1 MARAR
6 TVKLVPLAGA
16 LHTRWP
22 AFNAVHVREAV
33 EAFKPDVVCVPL
45 PRDTF
50 ATPAWQGTEEV
61 ALPLTVV
68 PWARR
73 AGVRIV
79 AVGIGP
85 DDPED
90 PGDYA
95 AENDLLTFMEQYQL
109 GRDRLAELA
118 AAAAPLRDLLARS
131 VDVTTLL
138 GRVVP
143 AVAAYQ
149 AERERI
155 MDAGPGTGWLRE
167 RSALLASRILASAA
181 AESAASAGSAGSVE
195 AAEPARVAALLPL
208 DYYPTV
214 KSALAPHART
224 FELDEHRSRE
234 PSAAA
239 RTRSLLDLAFEGG
252 GDDPA
257 ALLASLSE
265 MPEPEAR
272 YHEANL
278 LFGLGHLGAA
288 RARLEE
294 LVAGDF
300 SEPYYLPGFVL
311 TRLGQLHDLAGD
323 SRAAAR
329 CYRGALALDF
339 LPEAA
344 AELAR
349 AGLAAAHHN

>member
-6 TVKLVPLAGA
+6 AVKLVPLAGA
-16 LHTRWP
+16 FHTRWP

-45 PRDTF
+45 PRGVF

-73 AGVRIV
+73 AGVPVV

-95 AENDLLTFMEQYQL
+95 AESDLLTFMEQYQL
-109 GRDRLAELA
+109 GRERLAELA

-131 VDVTTLL
+131 VDVATLL

-143 AVAAYQ
+143 AVTAYQ

-167 RSALLASRILASAA
+167 RSALLASRILASASAA
-181 AESAASAGSAGSVE
+181 AESAGSAGSVE
-195 AAEPARVAALLPL
+195 AAEPVRVAALLPL
-208 DYYPTV
+208 DYYPAV
-214 KSALAPHART
+214 KNALAPHAQT

-257 ALLASLSE
+257 ALLASLSDITE
-265 MPEPEAR
+265 AEAR

-300 SEPYYLPGFVL
+300 SEPYYLPGFAL

-323 SRAAAR
+323 SHAAAR

-349 AGLAAAHHN
+349 AGLAAARDE